1 MSIDERP
8 TVWDGIAETVDGFA
22 AADRTRPRAPADRP
36 APEPVEAKH
45 RVASVD
51 LIRGVALLGILAMN
65 IVSFAWPEGVYSV
78 PIRDPDAGSL
88 DVALWAFNHAVFPH
102 EDDVPLLDALRRG
115 ARPDVR
121 PGRGARQ
128 PGSSGSTTG
137 ACPGCSS
144 SAWSTRT

>member
-8 TVWDGIAETVDGFA
+8 TGWDGGAEHRDGFA
-22 AADRTRPRAPADRP
+22 AADPDASSAPADRP

-88 DVALWAFNHAVFPH
+88 DVALWAFNHAVFN
-102 EDDVPLLDALRRG
+102 
-115 ARPDVR
+115 
-121 PGRGARQ
+121 
-128 PGSSGSTTG
+128 
-137 ACPGCSS
+137 
-144 SAWSTRT
+144 